1 RALLAYACGDY
12 AACVRG
18 LIRVRD
24 CASLWRK
31 PCSVRLDPSDLHRG
45 QRCGRERC
53 RAERCATSERAR
65 GQEGKTYNVWTRR
78 VGQGSPRSRD
88 KEVASLKICN
98 PPGRMAT
105 QGHPRKTHCCACGM
119 PCCACKF
126 TLGVNTP
133 RPATW

>member
-1 RALLAYACGDY
+1 MMAFAAAGRSAAAARLLETLPHGDANGPSPSMPEETLAPPSCRALLAYACGDY

-65 GQEGKTYNVWTRR
+65 GQEGKRYNV
-78 VGQGSPRSRD
+78 
-88 KEVASLKICN
+88 
-98 PPGRMAT
+98 
-105 QGHPRKTHCCACGM
+105 
-119 PCCACKF
+119 
-126 TLGVNTP
+126 
-133 RPATW
+133 